1 MSRLAIRVK
10 DLGKQYTLGRSRAS
24 YRTLRETLMEAVARP
39 FERVKVGRRGKR
51 PPAETIW
58 ALRDVSFEVGDGEAV
73 GVIGRNGAGKSTL
86 LKILSRI
93 TMPTQGRA
101 EIHGRVGSLLEVGTG
116 FHPELTGREN
126 TYLNGAI
133 LGMRNRE
140 IDKRFDDIVQFAEL
154 EKFVDT
160 PVKHYS
166 SGMYMRLAFAVAAH
180 LETEILLIDEVLA
193 VGDLAFQKRC
203 LGKMEEVAAAG
214 RTVLFVSHN
223 MTAVSALCG
232 RAIWVESGTL
242 GADGPADEV
251 TGRYLQALASG
262 DFQFVNSEHGLKI
275 ESVTLWNGA
284 GERTQ
289 FFSPGDD
296 LCVQIAFEAEKP
308 LTGVY
313 VRLLVESIQGSCF
326 AANMLLD
333 GQRPDALEGRGVL
346 ACRFKSL
353 PLLPQSYT
361 VKMAVVGPDAR
372 EPIVRVQEVASF
384 TVNAQAEDYGFSGE
398 FFHRFVAHATSVVV
412 PYEWIM
418 PDGTV
423 KPVFVKDGLPVP
435 PRERRA
441 ALGVGAPGEVKR

>member
-39 FERVKVGRRGKR
+39 FERVKIGRRAR

-232 RAIWVESGTL
+232 RAIWIEAGGI

-251 TGRYLQALASG
+251 TGRYMQALASG
-262 DFQFVNSEHGLKI
+262 DFQYVNAEHGLSI
-275 ESVTLWNGA
+275 QGVTLKNGA
-284 GERTQ
+284 GERTNS
-289 FFSPGDD
+289 FNCGDD
-296 LCVQIAFEAEKP
+296 MTVEIAYTAEQP
-308 LTGVY
+308 IHGPY
-313 VRLLVESIQGSCF
+313 VRLLVDGLQGPCF
-326 AANMLLD
+326 SANMLLD
-333 GQRPDALEGRGVL
+333 GQRADVFEGRGVL
-346 ACRFKSL
+346 SCRFRNL

-361 VKMAVVGPDAR
+361 VKMAILRADAR
-372 EPIVRVQEVASF
+372 EPLVRLQEVGSF
-384 TVNAQAEDYGFSGE
+384 TVNGQAGDYGFSGE

-412 PYEWIM
+412 PYEWTM

-423 KPVFVKDGLPVP
+423 KPVFTGGTGSAPAADFP
-435 PRERRA
+435 ERSARTR
-441 ALGVGAPGEVKR
+441 GEVRS

>member
-1 MSRLAIRVK
+1 MSRTAIRVQ

-39 FERVKVGRRGKR
+39 FERIRRNR
-51 PPAETIW
+51 PTAETIW
-58 ALRDVSFEVGDGEAV
+58 ALKNVSFEIPDGQAV

-86 LKILSRI
+86 LKVLSRI

-193 VGDLAFQKRC
+193 VGDATFQKRC

-223 MTAVSALCG
+223 MTAVSALCS
-232 RAIWVESGTL
+232 RAIWIDAGSL
-242 GADGPADEV
+242 GADGAADEV
-251 TGRYLQALASG
+251 TSRYIQALASG
-262 DFQFVNSEHGLKI
+262 DFQFVNPEHGLAI
-275 ESVTLWNGA
+275 ESVTLRNGA

-296 LCVQIAFEAEKP
+296 LCVEMAFEAKKP
-308 LTGVY
+308 LQGVF
-313 VRLLVESIQGSCF
+313 VRVQIESLAGSCF

-333 GQRPDALEGRGVL
+333 GQRPERLDGRGVL
-346 ACRFKSL
+346 ACRFKAL
-353 PLLPQSYT
+353 PLLPQTYT
-361 VKMAVVGPDAR
+361 VKLAVVGPDGK
-372 EPIVRVQEVASF
+372 EPIVRIQEVASF
-384 TVNAQAEDYGFSGE
+384 TVNGAAEEYGFSGE
-398 FFHRFVAHATSVVV
+398 FFHRFVAHHTSVVV
-412 PYEWIM
+412 PYEWIL

-423 KPVFVKDGLPVP
+423 KPVFVREGMALPP
-435 PRERRA
+435 SADNR
-441 ALGVGAPGEVKR
+441 ALGLGARGEVKR